1 MADDEFLQ
9 EATPDA
15 ETESTTQ
22 DTEPLIYIGP
32 NIFRMALRR
41 FQVFK
46 GGLPPYVKR
55 AIEKLPDIQTF
66 LIPIKELGEM
76 KRKIERPGTNESQLF
91 HQLQEVK

>member
-1 MADDEFLQ
+1 MADNEFL
-9 EATPDA
+9 EETSTD
-15 ETESTTQ
+15 TESESIEQ
-22 DTEPLIYIGP
+22 DTEPLIYAGP

-55 AIEKLPDIQTF
+55 AVEKLPDIQTF
-66 LIPIKELGEM
+66 LIPIKELEKM
-76 KRKIERPGTNESQLF
+76 KRKIDRPGTNESRLF